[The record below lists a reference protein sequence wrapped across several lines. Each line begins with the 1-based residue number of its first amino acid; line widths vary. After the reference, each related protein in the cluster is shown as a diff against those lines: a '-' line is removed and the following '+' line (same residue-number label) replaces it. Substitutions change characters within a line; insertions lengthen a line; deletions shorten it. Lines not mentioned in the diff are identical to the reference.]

1 MSNPEAGRRPSMSR
15 RMDRRSF
22 LKITAGAAALGG
34 AAFPPLRAEAQDK
47 RTLVVAWDTDIDTL
61 DPAHFK
67 AIGGYVTVANC
78 YDTLIG
84 WKVRPIKD
92 KPGFFRSQPAEW
104 EPMIAASW
112 STERDAAT
120 LPLTIRKAPHL
131 PPPPPR

>member
-1 MSNPEAGRRPSMSR
+1 MSTRVNRRT
-15 RMDRRSF
+15 F
-22 LKITAGAAALGG
+22 LKGTAAAAALG
-34 AAFPPLRAEAQDK
+34 AAGVRPLRSAAQDK

-92 KPGFFRSQPAEW
+92 GRVSSAPSRRSG
-104 EPMIAASW
+104 S
-112 STERDAAT
+112 R
-120 LPLTIRKAPHL
+120 
-131 PPPPPR
+131 